1 MLRKRRRILHG
12 ATAAVAAAMGVS
24 GARPAFAAETTR
36 APFGAT
42 QTAEVIRQLG
52 ASNAAPSKDIL
63 FKAPDVAENGAAVP
77 VEITSRIPSTQSL
90 AIVADKNPFP
100 LVAMFDFA
108 QGAEPYAS
116 LRIKLAGT
124 SEVRVIVMAG
134 GRAYTSVR
142 EVKVVTGGCG

>member
-1 MLRKRRRILHG
+1 MGWSGPRI
-12 ATAAVAAAMGVS
+12 T
-24 GARPAFAAETTR
+24 FAADP
-36 APFGAT
+36 AKPPFGAP
-42 QTAEVIRQLG
+42 QVLEVMKQLG
-52 ASNAAPSKDIL
+52 ASNAAASKEIL

-77 VEITSRIPSTQSL
+77 VEVTSRIPNTQSI

-100 LVAMFDFA
+100 LVALFEFA

-116 LRIKLAGT
+116 IRIKLAGT
-124 SEVRVIVMAG
+124 SDVRIIVMAG